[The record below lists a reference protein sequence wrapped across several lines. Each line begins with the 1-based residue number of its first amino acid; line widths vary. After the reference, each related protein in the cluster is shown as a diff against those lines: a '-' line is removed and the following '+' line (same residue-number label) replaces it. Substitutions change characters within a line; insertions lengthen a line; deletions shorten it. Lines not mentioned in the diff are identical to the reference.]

1 MRLPEP
7 LERLRERPKVDRA
20 VRVALAVKEETKTDH
35 TFLAAAGVAFYAF
48 LALIPALAAA
58 VSVFALVVDPAEIE
72 STITDGLSSLP
83 TEAQELLSSQ
93 LTSLAESSSSQLSV
107 TLAVSVVLSLW
118 AASSGM
124 GHLVESINIVW
135 NGTETR
141 NIVMRRLVALGLT
154 AGALVVTGVAIG
166 VMAVLP
172 QALDAADLP
181 NVTEW
186 LLRVGAIPLQGLVF
200 ALGVT
205 TLYRFGPNIEDARWQ
220 FRSPGV
226 LVAVL
231 LWLISSFGFSLYAST
246 MGSYAETYGSLAA
259 VVLLMLWLFLTI
271 VAVLIG
277 AEVNSQVDVL
287 DEHETSTIHE

>member
-7 LERLRERPKVDRA
+7 LQRLRERPRVDRA
-20 VRVALAVKEETKTDH
+20 VRVALAVKEETKRDH

-58 VSVFALVVDPAEIE
+58 VSVFALVVDPSEIE

-83 TEAQELLSSQ
+83 TEAQDLLSSQ

-107 TLAVSVVLSLW
+107 TLAVSLLLSLW

-141 NIVMRRLVALGLT
+141 NMVMRRLVALGLT
-154 AGALVVTGVAIG
+154 AGALVVTGVAIA

-172 QALDAADLP
+172 QVLDAADLP
-181 NVTEW
+181 NVSEW
-186 LLRVGAIPLQGLVF
+186 LLRVGAVPLQGLVF

-231 LWLISSFGFSLYAST
+231 LWLISSFGFSFYAST

-287 DEHETSTIHE
+287 DEHETTTIQE